1 MSTLWML
8 AVRYRNLLWIGFKV
22 TFLVSICAILLGFVL
37 GVIVCFL
44 RLSKNKIINKIAFV
58 YVEIIRGTPIL
69 LQIAM
74 VYYGLPMLGVDLP
87 TITVGG
93 IQFDRFACGVIALM
107 INSSAYISEIIRGGI
122 LSIDP
127 GQEEAA
133 LSLGYTKAQAMV
145 SIIFPAALKN
155 CIPALGNNFVTL
167 FKSSA
172 QVSTIGLA
180 GLMYTANLIRGNSFL
195 PFMPLVLVAILYLVM
210 TLSMSAILRR
220 VEARMNIS
228 SAKAKA

>member
-1 MSTLWML
+1 M
-8 AVRYRNLLWIGFKV
+8 
-22 TFLVSICAILLGFVL
+22 C
-37 GVIVCFL
+37 
-44 RLSKNKIINKIAFV
+44 
-58 YVEIIRGTPIL
+58 IRDS
-69 LQIAM
+69 
-74 VYYGLPMLGVDLP
+74 YYGLPMLGVDLP

-180 GLMYTANLIRGNSFL
+180 DLMYTANLIRGNSFL

>member
-1 MSTLWML
+1 
-8 AVRYRNLLWIGFKV
+8 
-22 TFLVSICAILLGFVL
+22 
-37 GVIVCFL
+37 
-44 RLSKNKIINKIAFV
+44 
-58 YVEIIRGTPIL
+58 
-69 LQIAM
+69 
-74 VYYGLPMLGVDLP
+74 
-87 TITVGG
+87 
-93 IQFDRFACGVIALM
+93 
-107 INSSAYISEIIRGGI
+107 
-122 LSIDP
+122 
-127 GQEEAA
+127 
-133 LSLGYTKAQAMV
+133 MV

-180 GLMYTANLIRGNSFL
+180 DLMYTANLIRGNSFL
-195 PFMPLVLVAILYLVM
+195 PFMPLVLVAIPLVM

>member
-1 MSTLWML
+1 MTTLWML
-8 AVRYRNLLWIGFKV
+8 AVKYRYLLWVGFKV
-22 TFLVSICAILLGFVL
+22 TFLVSICAILLGFIL
-37 GVIVCFL
+37 GVLVCFL
-44 RLSKNKIINKIAFV
+44 RLSKNRILSKIAFV

-74 VYYGLPMLGVDLP
+74 VYYGLPMLGIDIP
-87 TITVGG
+87 TFTVGG
-93 IQFDRFACGVIALM
+93 IQFDRFTCGVVALM

-122 LSIDP
+122 LSIDA

-133 LSLGYTKAQAMV
+133 LSLGYTKAQAML

-155 CIPALGNNFVTL
+155 SIPALGNNFVTL

-180 GLMYTANLIRGNSFL
+180 DLMYTANLIRGNSFM
-195 PFMPLVLVAILYLVM
+195 PFAPLVLVAILYLIM
-210 TLSMSAILRR
+210 TLSMSAILRKI
-220 VEARMNIS
+220 ESKMKIS
-228 SAKAKA
+228 SSK

>member
-1 MSTLWML
+1 MP
-8 AVRYRNLLWIGFKV
+8 R
-22 TFLVSICAILLGFVL
+22 
-37 GVIVCFL
+37 
-44 RLSKNKIINKIAFV
+44 
-58 YVEIIRGTPIL
+58 
-69 LQIAM
+69 
-74 VYYGLPMLGVDLP
+74 
-87 TITVGG
+87 
-93 IQFDRFACGVIALM
+93 M
-107 INSSAYISEIIRGGI
+107 ISSAYISEIIRGGI

-172 QVSTIGLA
+172 QLSTIGLA
-180 GLMYTANLIRGNSFL
+180 DLMYTANLIRGNSFL

-220 VEARMNIS
+220 VEARMNVS